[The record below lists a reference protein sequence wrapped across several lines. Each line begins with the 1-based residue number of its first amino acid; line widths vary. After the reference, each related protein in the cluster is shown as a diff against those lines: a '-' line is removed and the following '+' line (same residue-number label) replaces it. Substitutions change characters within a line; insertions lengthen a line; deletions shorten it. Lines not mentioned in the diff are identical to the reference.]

1 MATPPTGRPRGRPRI
16 QEAADRV
23 VASVLAEAGARI
35 DSSAWSSRALAE
47 RTGLSQTA
55 VARAVRRLAGE
66 AVGGGAVGGAAAS
79 GGKGGART
87 MRIARFV
94 IGLEP
99 RAVQEGPVGL
109 VCQVDFQPVSTLG
122 HARSSVPGASSVPE
136 GSLVPEGAPG
146 EGRMPPSEHGPVPLP
161 ERSSVR
167 SPARHQRRRAAVLGA
182 LLTAGVR
189 VPEELPGQ
197 LADCAEVPVELLEAL
212 SAHVAAGETEFLWSA
227 RNADPLSDSQNFDV
241 GDGEQGRVRIAEPA
255 GGRSPG
261 TGDRAAAGRPGCT
274 AGHRASVAG
283 ADASVAGAERAP
295 DARPGGGDGRGGGTA
310 RDDHDRRD
318 SRAGIGGDA
327 TRGRG
332 GRGPARVAR
341 QRTWLPRAGTSAT
354 EQLAVRLRDA
364 IIDTGL
370 RPGDRLSAARTAA
383 MLEVPRAQ
391 AAEVLRRMVDDE
403 ILDGSAGDVRIPAA
417 SADDVIELYAARML
431 LGDVLLRAA
440 AHRPRRYLLPVRRAL
455 DAVAQGAASGAH
467 VDDADLRFQ
476 QEWARASG
484 LEQTVRLFESSTV
497 RVRMLIAVL
506 RLDYARTATSILR
519 DDRAILTALAS
530 GDAPAAV
537 RAWHRKIDAA
547 VRHMHGRARNTA
559 FDVELWGRLTG
570 L

>member
-79 GGKGGART
+79 GGTGGART

-122 HARSSVPGASSVPE
+122 HARSS
-136 GSLVPEGAPG
+136 VPEGAPG

-227 RNADPLSDSQNFDV
+227 RNVDPLSDSQNFDV
-241 GDGEQGRVRIAEPA
+241 GDGVQGRARTAEPA

-274 AGHRASVAG
+274 AGHRASAAEAG
-283 ADASVAGAERAP
+283 ASVAGAERAP
-295 DARPGGGDGRGGGTA
+295 DARPGGGDGRGGDTA

-318 SRAGIGGDA
+318 SHDRHDSHAGIGGDV